1 MAWNSFFIPV
11 DIVGPVLTRWTRFWS
26 KMMVLTQN
34 GMKLI
39 VFSGWHCLTRIDSM
53 NSVLT
58 ENDGFDPKQPET
70 HFYPSQRGLTRIDP
84 VDSVLIENDGFD
96 QKRTENSF
104 FTLVDMVWPVL
115 TRWTRF
121 WSKMMILTWNGLK
134 THILPWST
142 WFDLYWPG
150 GIGFYGKMRL
160 TREKYIFEF

>member
-1 MAWNSFFIPV
+1 
-11 DIVGPVLTRWTRFWS
+11 
-26 KMMVLTQN
+26 
-34 GMKLI
+34 
-39 VFSGWHCLTRIDSM
+39 
-53 NSVLT
+53 
-58 ENDGFDPKQPET
+58 
-70 HFYPSQRGLTRIDP
+70 

-115 TRWTRF
+115 TRLTRF

-134 THILPWST
+134 THFLPCST

-150 GIGFYGKMRL
+150 GIGFYGQMRL